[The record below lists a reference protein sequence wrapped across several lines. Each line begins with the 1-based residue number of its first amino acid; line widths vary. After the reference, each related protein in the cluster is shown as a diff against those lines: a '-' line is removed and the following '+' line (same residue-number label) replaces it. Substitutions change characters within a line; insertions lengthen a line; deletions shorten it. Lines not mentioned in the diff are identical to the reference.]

1 MLVPIRMVARKHALG
16 LGFLVAVAT
25 SVPAFAQ
32 TSSAGSKGEPY
43 PTCTRA
49 VTPAES
55 DAAHA
60 KYLSGKVDY
69 DEGKHDAA
77 IQQFKQAYAKDCTK
91 HELLVIISR
100 AYEFKGEFGEAIRA
114 LETYL
119 ERVPGTPDAATHRS
133 RIETLKGKLADK
145 ERAAAAASSST
156 SPAAS
161 ASASNSAASSTTSP
175 PPGAESQGHTIFPWL
190 VVGAGVVASAVGIVV
205 VATAPKYPSNC
216 NESTETCTRRPGES
230 DADFK
235 ADQDTAGAAK
245 DQPLYGVITIAGG
258 GALIVGGLV
267 WHFLEPTGPSSSAK
281 AKLAPHVAPGYGG
294 LALTGRF

>member
-1 MLVPIRMVARKHALG
+1 MSARKHVLG
-16 LGFLVAVAT
+16 LGVLVAVAT

-32 TSSAGSKGEPY
+32 STSPSKGDPY
-43 PTCTRA
+43 PTCTRT

-55 DAAHA
+55 EAAHA

-77 IQQFKQAYAKDCTK
+77 IQQFRQAYAKDCTK

-100 AYEFKGEFGEAIRA
+100 AYEFKSDFAEAIRA

-133 RIETLKGKLADK
+133 RIETLKGKLADQQ
-145 ERAAAAASSST
+145 RAATASTSSSP
-156 SPAAS
+156 SPSPS
-161 ASASNSAASSTTSP
+161 ASGSATTPSNP
-175 PPGAESQGHTIFPWL
+175 PPGNDTQGGHTVYPWL
-190 VVGAGVVASAVGIVV
+190 LVGGGVTLAAVGTTLLI
-205 VATAPKYPSNC
+205 AKPDTGCDLDTQK
-216 NESTETCTRRPGES
+216 CTRKPGES

-235 ADQDTAGAAK
+235 KRQDDAGRERGWGIAG
-245 DQPLYGVITIAGG
+245 PILIAGG
-258 GALIVGGLV
+258 VAAVVGGLV
-267 WHFLEPTGPSSSAK
+267 WHFLEPTSSSNAAK
-281 AKLAPHVAPGYGG
+281 TKVRPQLGPGYGG